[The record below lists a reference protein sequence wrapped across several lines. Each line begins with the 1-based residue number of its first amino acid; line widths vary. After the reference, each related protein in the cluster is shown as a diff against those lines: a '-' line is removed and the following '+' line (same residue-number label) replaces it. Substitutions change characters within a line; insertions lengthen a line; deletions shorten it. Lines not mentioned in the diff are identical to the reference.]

1 MDDSQDV
8 GQDSVDIEVTEVE
21 TEARS
26 QGWVPQ
32 EEFKGNPDHWR
43 DAPEFVE
50 FGRKL
55 NPILRKTND
64 ELKREI
70 LAVKQQFEGYKGTVE
85 QLVKAQQTTLKR
97 EYEDQI
103 QVLKLQIREARNN
116 GDLDTADQYQEH
128 LDTLKENK
136 PDFEAPPVRQDP
148 ERAFNATEYQEFL
161 AEGFQYVETD
171 PKMGSLAQAYA
182 VRRWAK
188 DKSLTGK
195 EFLRSIMAEVKA
207 DNPEKFEVR
216 KPRPMV
222 EGASAGASA
231 PQGQASYA
239 RLNSTEKAACDDF
252 VKSKLGTKEDYVKL
266 LNSFK

>member
-1 MDDSQDV
+1 MDENQDV
-8 GQDSVDIEVTEVE
+8 GQDSVDIEVNEVE
-21 TEARS
+21 VEARS

-85 QLVKAQQTTLKR
+85 QLVKQQQITLKR

-116 GDLDTADQYQEH
+116 NDFDTADQYQEH

-136 PDFEAPPVRQDP
+136 PDFEAPVAKEP
-148 ERAFNATEYQEFL
+148 EFAFNKDEYAAWSAQNPW
-161 AEGFQYVETD
+161 ADAD
-171 PKMGSLAQAYA
+171 PQLGKVAQSVAL
-182 VRRWAK
+182 RRWAM
-188 DKSLTGK
+188 DKSLTGIA
-195 EFLRSIMAEVKA
+195 FLNAIEQ
-207 DNPEKFEVR
+207 EVR
-216 KPRPMV
+216 ELMPHKFVRKARNMV
-222 EGASAGASA
+222 EAPSNGSSA
-231 PQGQASYA
+231 PASQTSYA
-239 RLNSTEKAACDDF
+239 RLNATEKAACDDF
-252 VKSKLGTKEDYVKL
+252 VKSKLGTKDDYVKL